1 MAEPVDAIRFLLRCA
16 FVGLLSAGM
25 LAQVGPLNPTSSI
38 NIQMPLG
45 GLHYSSVNIP
55 AGVVVNFWAP
65 GGPFRPALIR
75 CDGDFMIE
83 GVVSVSG
90 ELLRGIGWSPGLVT
104 VGNGNDGSTC
114 NYQMPFL
121 SWPSGGRH
129 AGLYGS
135 AIPFDLRGGS
145 FGGDLV
151 VFDYNCW
158 TFLYRRWGGVP
169 GGTIAVH
176 AGGRIDIRGVVTA
189 DGESAWGQYYAGG
202 SGGSILL
209 RADQGLTIH
218 PGASVSAIGLDY
230 PGSLVPQGLGRG
242 GPGIIRIDSWAS
254 PPVILGTIDPPATVL
269 TLPHL
274 HVPSP
279 PQLGIPW
286 RLDVLAPEGAPT
298 FVAVSLV
305 PTAGTQTPFGIL
317 SIDLTL
323 AAVLGVAI
331 PQPSHDPMASVTMPI
346 PNMPAFLALPLA
358 AQALVV
364 PQTLAPRLTN
374 AVTTAIQ

>member
-1 MAEPVDAIRFLLRCA
+1 MMLQSTEYLGLRCVA
-16 FVGLLSAGM
+16 SLIPAALAMGQAGS
-25 LAQVGPLNPTSSI
+25 LNPTTSVA
-38 NIQMPLG
+38 IQMPLG
-45 GLHYSSVNIP
+45 GLHYSSVHIP
-55 AGVVVNFWAP
+55 AGVVVNFWGNGWPFDP
-65 GGPFRPALIR
+65 GLIR
-75 CDGDFMIE
+75 CDGDFVVD
-83 GVVSVSG
+83 GVMSVSG
-90 ELLRGIGWSPGLVT
+90 ELLIGVSFAPGVVN
-104 VGNGNDGSTC
+104 VGDGNDGSTC
-114 NYQMPFL
+114 GYQLPFL
-121 SWPSGGRH
+121 SWPGGGRH

-151 VFDYNCW
+151 VRDSSCW
-158 TFLYRRWGGVP
+158 TFQHRVRGGRP
-169 GGTIAVH
+169 GGTLAILV
-176 AGGRIDIRGVVTA
+176 GGRIDVSGTVTA
-189 DGESAWGQYYAGG
+189 DGARAVDEYTAGG

-254 PPVILGTIDPPATVL
+254 PPVILGTIDPPPTVL

-331 PQPSHDPMASVTMPI
+331 PQPSHDPIASVTMPI
-346 PNMPAFLALPLA
+346 PNVPAFLALPLA

-364 PQTLAPRLTN
+364 PQALAPRLTN
-374 AVTTAIQ
+374 AVTAAIQ

>member
-1 MAEPVDAIRFLLRCA
+1 MKTFRYTAP
-16 FVGLLSAGM
+16 LLSGIMACVSGSLAM
-25 LAQVGPLNPTSSI
+25 AQVGPLNPTSSI
-38 NIQMPLG
+38 NIQVPVG
-45 GLHYSSVNIP
+45 GLRYSSIHIP
-55 AGVVVNFWAP
+55 AGVVVNLWSLSGPLTP
-65 GGPFRPALIR
+65 GQVR
-75 CDGDFMIE
+75 CDGDAIID
-83 GVVSVSG
+83 GVLSVSG
-90 ELLRGIGWSPGLVT
+90 DLLTGISWPPGFAFDGRGY
-104 VGNGNDGSTC
+104 DGSTC
-114 NYQMPFL
+114 NYQMPFF
-121 SWPSGGRH
+121 SWPCGGRH
-129 AGLYGS
+129 AGVYGS

-151 VFDYNCW
+151 VFDSNCW
-158 TFLYRRWGGVP
+158 TFLNRRDGGLP
-169 GGTIAVH
+169 GGSLALA
-176 AGGRIDIRGVVTA
+176 AGGRIEIRGVVTA
-189 DGESAWGQYYAGG
+189 DGARAVDQYTAGG

-279 PQLGIPW
+279 PQLGNPW

>member
-1 MAEPVDAIRFLLRCA
+1 MQLRPQL
-16 FVGLLSAGM
+16 FVS
-25 LAQVGPLNPTSSI
+25 PT
-38 NIQMPLG
+38 G
-45 GLHYSSVNIP
+45 GFH
-55 AGVVVNFWAP
+55 AGV
-65 GGPFRPALIR
+65 
-75 CDGDFMIE
+75 
-83 GVVSVSG
+83 
-90 ELLRGIGWSPGLVT
+90 
-104 VGNGNDGSTC
+104 
-114 NYQMPFL
+114 
-121 SWPSGGRH
+121 
-129 AGLYGS
+129 YGS
-135 AIPFDLRGGS
+135 ALPFDLRGGS
-145 FGGDLV
+145 RGGALDVYDSGCFFYQVTWPGGFG
-151 VFDYNCW
+151 
-158 TFLYRRWGGVP
+158 
-169 GGTIAVH
+169 GGTIALL
-176 AGGRIDIRGVVTA
+176 AGGRIEVRGVVTA
-189 DGESAWGQYYAGG
+189 DGARGDIYTAGG

-209 RADQGLTIH
+209 RGGQGVTIL
-218 PGASVSAIGLDY
+218 PGASVSAIGLVQ
-230 PGSLVPQGLGRG
+230 PSSLIPNGTG

-346 PNMPAFLALPLA
+346 PNAPAFLALPLA

>member
-1 MAEPVDAIRFLLRCA
+1 M
-16 FVGLLSAGM
+16 G
-25 LAQVGPLNPTSSI
+25 
-38 NIQMPLG
+38 
-45 GLHYSSVNIP
+45 
-55 AGVVVNFWAP
+55 
-65 GGPFRPALIR
+65 
-75 CDGDFMIE
+75 
-83 GVVSVSG
+83 
-90 ELLRGIGWSPGLVT
+90 
-104 VGNGNDGSTC
+104 
-114 NYQMPFL
+114 
-121 SWPSGGRH
+121 
-129 AGLYGS
+129 
-135 AIPFDLRGGS
+135 
-145 FGGDLV
+145 
-151 VFDYNCW
+151 
-158 TFLYRRWGGVP
+158 
-169 GGTIAVH
+169 GGTIVVH
-176 AGGRIDIRGVVTA
+176 ALGRIDINGTVTA
-189 DGESAWGQYYAGG
+189 DGGRAADEYTAGG

-209 RADQGLTIH
+209 RADQAVTIH
-218 PGASVSAIGLDY
+218 PGASISAMGLDH
-230 PGSLVPQGLGRG
+230 PGSYAPQGRG